1 MAGARTLFP
10 RFRGATFRN
19 EISAG
24 LGSCVLR
31 AGLPRQLACCGVL
44 LAVFSGCNQSTTE
57 PQAQN
62 SQASDPTANQP
73 HPLDGAETLPGSWN
87 TADSRNQTHSR
98 NVQVNPVSSSQP
110 RDWDTEFATGS
121 VRDRMAGPAA
131 SKEAASGTPE
141 WDIRQIASILSEARR
156 KQSPAGTG
164 SAQIRLTPE
173 ENRRIVGLATHAIAH
188 SHNRPDKELVFL
200 AAVHSLT
207 DARLSLALEGDRA
220 SLDTLYEDAAALAE
234 KHPGSPAAATVA
246 SGVIRLARTMAERE
260 GRDSPW
266 VSEYVRLAKLFAVNF
281 PTEEARAIVQLTT
294 AAEFCEEQ
302 QLILPALECHT
313 FIQRKFPESPF
324 TDRADAAARRLNLI
338 GKPLPLEG
346 PSLKDGNVIHL
357 RELAGKPVLIAFW
370 SARSTAFLE
379 DLPLIRQLC
388 ESTECQLLGINLDT
402 DEQTVRQFVSARELP
417 GKHIFYTEA
426 ALQGAAQPMA
436 RQFGIHTIPT
446 YWLVDNEG
454 KVLSTHV
461 SRERLEKLTQ
471 SRQ

>member
-1 MAGARTLFP
+1 MAGARMLP
-10 RFRGATFRN
+10 PQFRGATFRN
-19 EISAG
+19 GTFAG
-24 LGSCVLR
+24 LWSARRIRSLVSC
-31 AGLPRQLACCGVL
+31 GLL
-44 LAVFSGCNQSTTE
+44 LALFSGCNQSTTE

-62 SQASDPTANQP
+62 PQASDPSANQP
-73 HPLDGAETLPGSWN
+73 HPLDGTETASGSWN
-87 TADSRNQTHSR
+87 TADSRGVPVKQ
-98 NVQVNPVSSSQP
+98 VSSSQP
-110 RDWDTEFATGS
+110 RNWDAEFTTDS
-121 VRDRMAGPAA
+121 VRDRTAGPSA

-141 WDIRQIASILSEARR
+141 WDIRQIAAILSEARR
-156 KQSPAGTG
+156 QQSPEGTG
-164 SAQIRLTPE
+164 SAQVQLSRE
-173 ENRRIVGLATHAIAH
+173 ENRRIVALATHAIAH

-207 DARLSLALEGDRA
+207 DARMSLALEGDRT
-220 SLDTLYEDAAALAE
+220 SLDTLYEDAATLAE

-246 SGVIRLARTMAERE
+246 SGVIRLARVMAERE

-266 VSEYVRLAKLFAVNF
+266 VSEYVRLVKLFAVNY
-281 PTEEARAIVQLTT
+281 PTEEARAIVQLIT

-313 FIQRKFPESPF
+313 FIQRKFPDSPF

-338 GKPLPLEG
+338 GQPLPLEG
-346 PSLKDGNVIHL
+346 PSLKDGKVIHL
-357 RELAGKPVLIAFW
+357 REFAGKPVLIAFW
-370 SARSTAFLE
+370 SARSAAFLE
-379 DLPLIRQLC
+379 DLPLIQQLC

-402 DEQTVRQFVSARELP
+402 DEQTVRQFVSARQLP

-454 KVLSTHV
+454 KVLSTYV
-461 SRERLEKLTQ
+461 SRERLEKLSQ
-471 SRQ
+471 PRQ